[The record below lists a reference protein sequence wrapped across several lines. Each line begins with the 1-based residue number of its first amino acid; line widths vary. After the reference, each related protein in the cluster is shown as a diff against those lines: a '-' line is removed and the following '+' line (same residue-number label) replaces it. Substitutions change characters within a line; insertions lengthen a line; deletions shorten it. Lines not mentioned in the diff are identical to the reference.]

1 MKILIS
7 LLEGTSVFL
16 VISYAYCWAP
26 ALPPLEAGPLRPR
39 SKLTMFLFF
48 SAVSIMGSY
57 LGMREPGG
65 SLANNRAV
73 GSVLAG
79 LMGGPVLGM
88 LVGATAGAHRMVLG
102 GFTAL
107 SGATATTMEG
117 LLAGLVHLSLR
128 RSRPEKLLHW
138 RTAALT
144 TAVGETLHMC
154 LVLLISRPY
163 PNALASVKIIGPP
176 MILSNSIGAALFM
189 RVLQDRQEVYDKI
202 ASASSAL
209 ALKVAERTL
218 GLMAKGF
225 GRGVAGEMARIIR
238 EETGVGAVGITDTEK
253 IMAFDGL
260 GSDHHT
266 PGRAIFSPLTH
277 RALAANDVVF
287 ADGIHEQFDCP
298 IAKGCPL
305 HSAIVVPLQIDG
317 KVVGTVQ
324 LYEPEAR
331 HFRTLNRSLG
341 EGIGA
346 LLSSQLVLTRYQE
359 QKSLLV
365 TSELKLLQAQVN
377 PHFLFNSLNTIVAV
391 TRTDPDRARELLIHL
406 SHFFRKN
413 LKRSTDVSTLQ
424 EELEHVSAYL
434 EIEKARF
441 RERLHVETD
450 VDPSLLT
457 LRVPTFTLQPLI
469 ENAIRH
475 GISTTLS
482 QGKARI
488 HAYRKDGNAII
499 EIEDNAGAYTA
510 PDHAHNGLGMRIVD
524 KRIKNLLGEAFGVS
538 VECVPQELTRVT
550 VRLPAEGL
558 PAEVARR

>member
-1 MKILIS
+1 VNVLIS

-16 VISYAYCWAP
+16 VVSYAYCWAP

-39 SKLTMFLFF
+39 SKTTLYLFF
-48 SAVSIMGSY
+48 SAVSIMGTF
-57 LGMREPGG
+57 LGLREPGG
-65 SLANNRAV
+65 SIANNRAV

-79 LMGGPVLGM
+79 MMGGPFLGVV
-88 LVGATAGAHRMVLG
+88 VGATAGAHRMWLG
-102 GFTAL
+102 GFTAF
-107 SGATATTMEG
+107 SGAVATTLEG
-117 LLAGLVHLSLR
+117 LLGGILHLTLGK
-128 RSRPEKLLHW
+128 SRPEQLLHW
-138 RTAALT
+138 RTAALV
-144 TAVGETLHMC
+144 TAFGECVHMC
-154 LVLLISRPY
+154 LVLAISRPF
-163 PNALASVKIIGPP
+163 PNALASVKVIGWP
-176 MILSNSIGAALFM
+176 MILSNSVGAALFM

-202 ASASSAL
+202 AAASSAL
-209 ALKVAERTL
+209 ALRVAERTL
-218 GLMAKGF
+218 ALMAKGF
-225 GRGVAGEMARIIR
+225 GREVAVEMARIIR

-253 IMAFDGL
+253 ILAFDGL
-260 GSDHHT
+260 GADHHT
-266 PGRAIFSPLTH
+266 PGHAIFSPLTH
-277 RALAANDVVF
+277 RAIAGNDVIF
-287 ADGIHEQFDCP
+287 ADGVHEHFACP
-298 IAKGCPL
+298 LAKGCPL

-317 KVVGTVQ
+317 KVMGTVQ

-331 HFRTLNRSLG
+331 HFRTLTRSLG

-365 TSELKLLQAQVN
+365 TAELKLLQAQVN

-391 TRTDPDRARELLIHL
+391 THTDPDRARELLIHL

-413 LKRSTDVSTLQ
+413 LKRSSDVSTLQ
-424 EELEHVSAYL
+424 EELEHVGSYL

-441 RERLHVETD
+441 QERLQVDTD
-450 VDPSLLT
+450 VDPSLLQ

-482 QGKARI
+482 QGRARI
-488 HAYRKDGNAII
+488 HAYRRDGEVVID
-499 EIEDNAGAYTA
+499 IEDNAGAYTE
-510 PDHAHNGLGMRIVD
+510 PDVAKGGLGMRIVD
-524 KRIKNLLGEAFGVS
+524 KRIKNLLGDRYGVT

-558 PAEVARR
+558 PR